1 MICFMQH
8 MKRNIIILTIISIC
22 QSIDP
27 TIICASDLARNG
39 DEFLVGGNIPGD
51 QSNQNL
57 AMNKLGGFITWNDH
71 HADNDG
77 LGISLL
83 RLDEN
88 ASSIFEPITV
98 NETTSG
104 DQLDAQ
110 IVLLSDLD
118 LTAVVVWESNGDIYA
133 RFISAEGVFATGELL
148 VNETTDNTQNR
159 PVVASLGNGNVV
171 FAWSSLDQ
179 DGSHYGVFA
188 RVFSAKGKPLTG
200 EIGLSQETDH
210 NQKSLSISSSGD
222 GGFYAVWVSEQ
233 LAGISD
239 SVRRNGRIDFFS
251 GGRQFD
257 VVLKGRH
264 FDAAGNASSD
274 ESALS
279 SSDSISSNPHVI
291 NSDDGSLGLF
301 YSSKPKGKITDN
313 NWDVYYQAIDARSGS
328 PKGEPTLVNS
338 IAYGDQ
344 FAPRACATE
353 GGFFVTWTSL
363 GHDGDSSG
371 IYGKSV
377 KNGVPV
383 SKDLLINTTTSGRQ
397 FLGNVASVDDE
408 NLVVTW
414 SGFSSTS
421 KSLEVFGQRFKP
433 LAGRAIPSHVY
444 GFGAGFDSVNV
455 VWPDAHDESVSG
467 YRITYGAGNSFIDT
481 EATSLTISDL
491 KPGQVYN
498 ISLSNIYADGTVSA
512 DSVSASTQTWG
523 IDANE
528 DGLPDSWQASH
539 FGIETSAWKG
549 ADGDSDGDGATNL
562 EELLAGTDPSNPA
575 DSLTI
580 AMYDVNDQSWL
591 SWTTIE
597 GGIYQL
603 QQTSSLNEWQNIGA
617 PRFGADSHD
626 AVQIQNNTDLSI
638 YRIVRLK

>member
-1 MICFMQH
+1 MQH

-22 QSIDP
+22 HCIDS
-27 TIICASDLARNG
+27 TNICASDLARNG
-39 DEFLVGGNIPGD
+39 DEFLIGGNIPGD

-57 AMNKLGGFITWNDH
+57 AMNQLGGYITWNDH
-71 HADNDG
+71 HSDNDG

-110 IVLLSDLD
+110 IVLLSDED

-159 PVVASLGNGNVV
+159 PVLASLDNGNVV

-179 DGSHYGVFA
+179 DGSHYGVFG
-188 RVFSAKGKPLTG
+188 RVFSANGNPQTA
-200 EIGLSQETDH
+200 EFGLSQETDY

-264 FDAAGNASSD
+264 FDTAGNATSD
-274 ESALS
+274 ESVLS
-279 SSDSISSNPHVI
+279 SSDSISNNPAVI
-291 NSDDGSLGLF
+291 NSGDGSLGLF

-313 NWDVYYQAIDARSGS
+313 NWDIYYQSIDARSGS
-328 PKGEPTLVNS
+328 SKGEPTLVNS
-338 IAYGDQ
+338 ITYGDQ

-353 GGFFVTWTSL
+353 EGFFVTWTSL

-371 IYGKSV
+371 VYGKSV
-377 KNGVPV
+377 KDGVSV
-383 SKDLLINTTTSGRQ
+383 SKDVLINTTTSGRQ
-397 FLGNVASVDDE
+397 FLGSVANVDDD

-433 LAGRAIPSHVY
+433 LGGRAIPSHLY

-467 YRITYGAGNSFIDT
+467 YRITYGPGNSFIDT
-481 EATSLTISDL
+481 QTTTLTISDL
-491 KPGQVYN
+491 EPGQVYN
-498 ISLSNIYADGTVSA
+498 MTLSNIYTDGTVSA
-512 DSVSASTQTWG
+512 DTVSASAQTWG
-523 IDANE
+523 IDGNE
-528 DGLPDSWQASH
+528 DGLPDAWQSSH
-539 FGIETSAWKG
+539 FGIVTSAWKG
-549 ADGDSDGDGATNL
+549 ADSDSDGDGATNL
-562 EELLAGTDPSNPA
+562 EELLAGTDPSDPA

-580 AMYDVNDQSWL
+580 AMYEVNDQSWL